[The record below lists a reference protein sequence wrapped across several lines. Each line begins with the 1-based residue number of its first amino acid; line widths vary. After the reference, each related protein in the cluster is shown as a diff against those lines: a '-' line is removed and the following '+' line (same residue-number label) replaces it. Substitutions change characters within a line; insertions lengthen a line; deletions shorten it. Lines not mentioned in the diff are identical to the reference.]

1 MSEQPPQDGPPP
13 GTPTG
18 DVLPELLVQ
27 EQDHLDLQEEEEQQH
42 QHQKLLQAEDADGGH
57 SMTDEEDVRK
67 MSQDS
72 LISGSGRGSPLLRP
86 TGPRRYQ
93 DSDSCPS
100 VSPSPDPESRL
111 QTFDFSPAEEPAA
124 SGGITAALQ
133 TEREFLDFMLS
144 LPQVQKE
151 GPGRPPPAKKEGASR
166 PPQKQ
171 EGPKPV
177 HEEEPPPQRAQSEQ
191 RSSSQAPASLGGVVS
206 TKMGL
211 DHLDN
216 LCRMMEQLGDLKE
229 QNSRLQR
236 RVHYLE
242 ELQTLQEMHR
252 HLQETLEARRSG
264 LGLNSVH
271 LSDSDPHLD
280 DEGEGG
286 RGGISRHGS
295 EDSLLLL
302 SHHLPSKGKTRAAS
316 AMTRLRS
323 KSVGTELLDPVPKTK
338 VSGWKRVREALK
350 WERATL
356 LPPAPTPATATSAHH
371 PTSSP
376 QPSPSP
382 HSVTLQDQFFRPP
395 SSSSSSSVL
404 TEVMTE
410 EDLLCFYR
418 QVIDMS
424 EYLLLPSLS
433 AARCLALGL
442 YFTRQRL
449 AY

>member
-1 MSEQPPQDGPPP
+1 MSEQPSQDGPPS
-13 GTPTG
+13 GTPSR
-18 DVLPELLVQ
+18 DVLPDHLVQ
-27 EQDHLDLQEEEEQQH
+27 NQDHLVLREHGEQH
-42 QHQKLLQAEDADGGH
+42 RHGLVQAEDADGCL
-57 SMTDEEDVRK
+57 SLIDDDDVRK

-86 TGPRRYQ
+86 SAGQRRYQ

-100 VSPSPDPESRL
+100 VSPSPDPESRH
-111 QTFDFSPAEEPAA
+111 QTFDFSPPGEPVE

-151 GPGRPPPAKKEGASR
+151 GPGRPSPAKKEGAPR
-166 PPQKQ
+166 PLQQQ

-177 HEEEPPPQRAQSEQ
+177 QQEAAPPLRADSEQ
-191 RSSSQAPASLGGVVS
+191 RSPSRAPATVGGVVS

-216 LCRMMEQLGDLKE
+216 LCRMMEQLGDLRE

-242 ELQTLQEMHR
+242 ELQALQEMHR

-264 LGLNSVH
+264 LRLDSIH

-280 DEGEGG
+280 DDGEGG
-286 RGGISRHGS
+286 GGRMSRHGS
-295 EDSLLLL
+295 EDSLMLLG
-302 SHHLPSKGKTRAAS
+302 HHQPDKGKARAMS
-316 AMTRLRS
+316 SKIRLRS
-323 KSVGTELLDPVPKTK
+323 KSVGTDLLDPVPKTK

-382 HSVTLQDQFFRPP
+382 QSATLQDQFFRPP

-410 EDLLCFYR
+410 EDLLNFYR
-418 QVIDMS
+418 QVIDES
-424 EYLLLPSLS
+424 KCFPAWSVSGS
-433 AARCLALGL
+433 A
-442 YFTRQRL
+442 
-449 AY
+449 

>member
-1 MSEQPPQDGPPP
+1 MSEQPSQDGPPS
-13 GTPTG
+13 GTPSR
-18 DVLPELLVQ
+18 DVLPEHLVQ
-27 EQDHLDLQEEEEQQH
+27 EQDHLDLQEHEEQHH
-42 QHQKLLQAEDADGGH
+42 QELVQVEDADGGL
-57 SMTDEEDVRK
+57 SLMDDDDVRK

-86 TGPRRYQ
+86 SAGPRRYQ

-111 QTFDFSPAEEPAA
+111 HTFDFTPAGEPVE

-151 GPGRPPPAKKEGASR
+151 GPGRPSPVKKEGAPR
-166 PPQKQ
+166 PHQQ
-171 EGPKPV
+171 EEGPEPV
-177 HEEEPPPQRAQSEQ
+177 PQEAPPPLRAESEQ
-191 RSSSQAPASLGGVVS
+191 RSPSRAPATVGGVVT

-242 ELQTLQEMHR
+242 ELQALQEMHR

-264 LGLNSVH
+264 LRLDSVH

-280 DEGEGG
+280 DDGEG
-286 RGGISRHGS
+286 RGGGVSRHGS

-302 SHHLPSKGKTRAAS
+302 SHHQPDKGKGRGVS
-316 AMTRLRS
+316 AKIRLRS

-356 LPPAPTPATATSAHH
+356 LPPAPAPATATSAHH

-382 HSVTLQDQFFRPP
+382 QTTTLQDQFFRPP

-410 EDLLCFYR
+410 EDLLTFYR
-418 QVIDMS
+418 QVIDKS
-424 EYLLLPSLS
+424 KYLLPPGSLK
-433 AARCLALGL
+433 LDVW
-442 YFTRQRL
+442 RL
-449 AY
+449 SSFFPDNAITS